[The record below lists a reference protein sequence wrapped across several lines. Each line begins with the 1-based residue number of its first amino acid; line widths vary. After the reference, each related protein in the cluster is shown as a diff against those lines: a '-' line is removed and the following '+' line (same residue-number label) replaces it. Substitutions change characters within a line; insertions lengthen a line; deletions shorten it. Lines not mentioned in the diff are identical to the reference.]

1 MASYYY
7 DSYAIIEFLDKN
19 QKYKEYFTEHQGIL
33 TVLHLMEVSYS
44 LQKHFG
50 FRSTAEHLEPFL
62 PYLVTFD
69 LFDIDAAMR
78 LRLALEKKN
87 RLNISYVDALGY
99 YLAKKHR
106 VLFLTGDKN
115 FEDLENVKFVK

>member
-1 MASYYY
+1 MPSFYY

-19 QKYKEYFTEHQGIL
+19 PKYKAYFTGDRGIL
-33 TVLHLMEVSYS
+33 TTLNLMEVSYS

-50 FRSTAEHLEPFL
+50 FESSAKYLEPFL

-69 LFDIDAAMR
+69 LSDIDAAMR
-78 LRLALEKKN
+78 LRLELESKKM
-87 RLNISYVDALGY
+87 NISYVDALGY

-106 VLFLTGDKN
+106 VLFLTGDKH
-115 FEDLENVKFVK
+115 FEDLDNVRFVR